1 MIVTQPTAV
10 LGAALGS
17 GLLALALL
25 YLRSVDGNR
34 ALGWWAAAVFA
45 NTAQE
50 IIQLT
55 GGIMPPGLPFYLA
68 ELGVTLKAALFL
80 AGALRFLERPRFDRL
95 ILLLVV
101 AAVAWASFAAVQE
114 LPFFVRTAPIHWL
127 AGAAMLVTGVAFV
140 RGESGELTRSYRLVG
155 LGFIAWGVHI
165 CDYPL
170 LRPVTWFAPWGY
182 VLAECFSLGIAA
194 SLIVIVHS
202 RQAKALGRAT
212 RLAQA
217 SARGQ
222 VDSEQRFRDF
232 AEISSDWLWEMD
244 ADLRFTYLS
253 DNLRRSLGV
262 NPQDGLG
269 KRREEIHDL
278 SRDPEKWQAHLADLA
293 ARRPFRDFRY
303 AYRLPT
309 GDDCYISISGKPL
322 FDAAGN
328 FTGYRGTGRDI
339 TREVDADRRAGEAQ
353 ARLAAAFESLANGIA
368 LFDRDDRL
376 IVCNPAYRRFTGLG
390 DEMLTPGI
398 SLEQILRARVARKLL
413 TLQPGEDIESFIATR
428 AARDR
433 TVHPPFERQQADG
446 SWILIYEQPFE
457 GGRVVTNY
465 DITALKAREKELAEK
480 TTLLQSTL
488 EHMGEGISVYDADL
502 RMIAWNE
509 RLIEMVGLPREMYKV
524 GTPLEDVVRY
534 SAERGEYGSGSIEGY
549 VRDRV
554 NQSKLPVPHRN
565 ARWRFNGRYVELRRN
580 PMPGGGFVT
589 VYSDLTERKR
599 AEDALREAKEAAE
612 AANKTKSEILANMSH
627 ELRTPL
633 NAIIGFSDII
643 QREAFGPVGERR
655 YLDYARDIHDSGAH
669 LLALINDILDVS
681 KAEAGRIELLEG
693 LVDVTELF
701 DSCVRL
707 ILARADE
714 ARIAIEALA
723 ADRLPKLN
731 ADGLRLK
738 QVLLNL
744 LSNAIKFTPA
754 GGRVTLAAN
763 MDDDERF
770 VIRVSDTGI
779 GMAPEDIPKALS
791 PFGQLESTRARR
803 YPGTGLGLPLS
814 KALIE
819 LHGGELRIESEA
831 GKGTSVIVTLPA
843 ARVLAA

>member
-1 MIVTQPTAV
+1 MIVTQPTAI

-17 GLLALALL
+17 ALLALALL

-45 NTAQE
+45 NTGQE
-50 IIQLT
+50 VIQLT
-55 GGIMPPGLPFYLA
+55 GGIIPPGLPFYLA
-68 ELGVTLKAALFL
+68 EVGVALKAALFL
-80 AGALRFLERPRFDRL
+80 AGTLRFLKRPRFDGA
-95 ILLLVV
+95 ILVLFL
-101 AAVAWASFAAVQE
+101 AAVAWATFAAVE
-114 LPFFVRTAPIHWL
+114 DLPFFARTAPIHWL
-127 AGAAMLVTGVAFV
+127 AGVAMILTGLAFV
-140 RGESGELTRSYRLVG
+140 RAKDGDLTRGYQLIG
-155 LGFIAWGVHI
+155 LAFIAWGAHF

-170 LRPVTWFAPWGY
+170 LRPIKWFAPWGY

-194 SLIVIVHS
+194 SLILMVHS
-202 RQAKALGRAT
+202 RQAKALGQAT
-212 RLAQA
+212 RLAQT
-217 SARGQ
+217 SAQGR
-222 VDSEQRFRDF
+222 VESEERFRDF

-262 NPQDGLG
+262 NPQNGLG

-278 SRDPEKWQAHLADLA
+278 SRDPEKWQAHFADLA

-303 AYRLPT
+303 AYRLPN
-309 GDDCYISISGKPL
+309 GHDSYISISGKPL
-322 FDAAGN
+322 FDAAGK

-353 ARLAAAFESLANGIA
+353 TRLAAAFESLANGIA

-376 IVCNPAYRRFTGLG
+376 IVCNPAYRRFTGL
-390 DEMLTPGI
+390 DDDMVKPGV
-398 SLEQILRARVARKLL
+398 SLEQLLRARVARKLM
-413 TLQPGEDIESFIATR
+413 TLQPGEDIESFIAKR

-446 SWILIYEQPFE
+446 SWILIYEQLFA
-457 GGRVVTNY
+457 GGRVVTSY
-465 DITALKAREKELAEK
+465 DITALKAREKELGEK
-480 TTLLQSTL
+480 TRLLESTL
-488 EHMGEGISVYDADL
+488 EYMGEGISVYDPDL
-502 RMIAWNE
+502 KMIAWNE
-509 RLIEMVGLPREMYKV
+509 RLIDMVGLPREMYKI
-524 GTPLEDVVRY
+524 GTPLEDIVRY
-534 SAERGEYGSGSIEGY
+534 SAERGEYGSGNIEGY

-554 NQSKLPVPHRN
+554 GQSKQPVPHRN

-580 PMPGGGFVT
+580 PMPDGGFVT

-643 QREAFGPVGERR
+643 QREAFGSVGEQR

-701 DSCVRL
+701 ESCVRL
-707 ILARADE
+707 VRARAEE
-714 ARIAIEALA
+714 AHVTIEALPT
-723 ADRLPKLN
+723 DRLPKLN

-754 GGRVTLAAN
+754 GGRVTLDAD
-763 MDDDERF
+763 MGDQKRF
-770 VIRVSDTGI
+770 VIRVTDTGI

-831 GKGTSVIVTLPA
+831 GKGTAVIVTLPA

>member
-1 MIVTQPTAV
+1 MIASQPTAV

-17 GLLALALL
+17 ALLALALL
-25 YLRSVDGNR
+25 YLRTVDGNR

-45 NTAQE
+45 NMGQE
-50 IIQLT
+50 VVQLT
-55 GGIMPPGLPFYLA
+55 GDFIPPGLPFYLA
-68 ELGVTLKAALFL
+68 ELGVTLKAVLFL
-80 AGALRFLERPRFDRL
+80 AGTLRFLERPRFDGA
-95 ILLLVV
+95 ILALFLT
-101 AAVAWASFAAVQE
+101 AVGWATFAAIQD
-114 LPFFVRTAPIHWL
+114 LPFFVRTAPTHWL
-127 AGAAMLVTGVAFV
+127 AAAAMIITGLAFV
-140 RGESGELTRSYRLVG
+140 RATDGDLTRGYRLIG
-155 LGFIAWGVHI
+155 LGFIAWGAHI

-170 LRPVTWFAPWGY
+170 LRPIKWFAPLGY
-182 VLAECFSLGIAA
+182 ILAECFSLGIAA
-194 SLIVIVHS
+194 SLILIVHN
-202 RQAKALGRAT
+202 RQGRALQRAT
-212 RLAQA
+212 RLAQT
-217 SARGQ
+217 SARGR

-253 DNLRRSLGV
+253 DNLRRALDVDPGS
-262 NPQDGLG
+262 GLG
-269 KRREEIHDL
+269 KRRQDIHDL
-278 SRDPEKWQAHLADLA
+278 SRDPEKWQTHFADLA

-303 AYRLPT
+303 AYRLPD
-309 GDDCYISISGKPL
+309 GRDAYISISGMPL
-322 FDAAGN
+322 FDTAGN
-328 FTGYRGTGRDI
+328 FSGYRGTGRDI
-339 TREVDADRRAGEAQ
+339 TPEVDADRRAGEAQ

-376 IVCNPAYRRFTGLG
+376 IVCNPAYRRYTGLD
-390 DEMLTPGI
+390 DELFKPGV
-398 SLEQILRARVARKLL
+398 SLEEILRARLARGLIPL
-413 TLQPGEDIESFIATR
+413 SPGENIESFMAER
-428 AARDR
+428 VSRDR
-433 TVHPPFERQQADG
+433 TAHPAFERQQADG
-446 SWILIYEQPFE
+446 SWLLIYEQPFAE
-457 GGRVVTNY
+457 GRVVTTY
-465 DITALKAREKELAEK
+465 DITALKAREKELGEK
-480 TTLLQSTL
+480 TRLLESTL

-502 RMIAWNE
+502 KMIAWNE
-509 RLIEMVGLPREMYKV
+509 QLIEMVGLPREMYKV

-534 SAERGEYGSGSIEGY
+534 SAERGEYGSGAIEGY
-549 VRDRV
+549 VRERV
-554 NQSKLPVPHRN
+554 NQSKLPVAHRQ
-565 ARWRFNGRYVELRRN
+565 ARWRFNGRYVELRRT

-589 VYSDLTERKR
+589 VYSDLTDRKR

-643 QREAFGPVGERR
+643 QREAFGLVGERR

-707 ILARADE
+707 VRARADE
-714 ARIAIEALA
+714 AHVTIEAHPT
-723 ADRLPKLN
+723 DRLPKLH

-744 LSNAIKFTPA
+744 LSNGIKFTPA
-754 GGRVTLAAN
+754 GGRVTLDAHLG
-763 MDDDERF
+763 DHQKF
-770 VIRVSDTGI
+770 VIRVTDTGI
-779 GMAPEDIPKALS
+779 GMSSEDIPKALS

-819 LHGGELRIESEA
+819 LHGGELSIESEA
-831 GKGTSVIVTLPA
+831 GKGTTVIVTLPA
-843 ARVLAA
+843 ARVMAA